1 LTELLYE
8 TLRRAATVETK
19 GVKAGATLF
28 PCREGIALLHTGQQV
43 SKKKKNKTQ
52 AQLHTE
58 VQSSKLIVEKPWIKQ
73 PATWISIG
81 SFIVSLSGFLFT
93 YTLNLPALSSK
104 VELLQPLQAATP
116 APFKIVVKND
126 GKTTAR
132 QFNANLRVLMQ
143 LADRPFEA
151 SYLEPEPQKDRSELN
166 AGEETTLYSDRT
178 FTLEHD
184 HDVAAIMEGT
194 HRLFIYG
201 RITYTDILG
210 LPREYHFCR
219 FYRPAPTDLS
229 ALTLYQCSEYNE
241 TLSVW
246 ETFLK
251 KPFFHP
257 GSITEIAE
265 GVRVWL
271 ASYERTILS
280 PR

>member
-1 LTELLYE
+1 M
-8 TLRRAATVETK
+8 
-19 GVKAGATLF
+19 
-28 PCREGIALLHTGQQV
+28 
-43 SKKKKNKTQ
+43 SKRKKKTQ
-52 AQLHTE
+52 AQLHEE
-58 VQSSKLIVEKPWIKQ
+58 VQAAKLIVEKPWIKQ

-104 VELLQPLQAATP
+104 VELLQPLQAATS
-116 APFKIVVKND
+116 APFKIIVKND

-132 QFNANLRVLMQ
+132 KFNASLRVLMQ
-143 LADRPFEA
+143 P
-151 SYLEPEPQKDRSELN
+151 EPERHSSELN
-166 AGEETTLYSDRT
+166 GGEETTLYSNRS

-184 HDVAAIMEGT
+184 HDVAAIMAGT

-201 RITYTDILG
+201 RITYNDILG

-229 ALTLYQCSEYNE
+229 PLTLYQCNEYNE

-246 ETFLK
+246 ESFVN
-251 KPFFHP
+251 KPLFHP
-257 GSITEIAE
+257 GRITQIAQ

-271 ASYERTILS
+271 ATYIRTVLNL
-280 PR
+280 R